1 MEADPNAAQREFWN
15 GPQGQNW
22 VANQVALDA
31 TLTGVSALLLDEVAA
46 PGGAR
51 ILDVGCGA
59 GDTTI
64 ALARAVG
71 PRGTVTG
78 VDISEPLLALAR
90 ARAEAAEVE
99 NAVFLH
105 ADAALHRFEPE
116 SVDRIVSRFG
126 VMFFADPVAAF
137 RNLAPTLRNG
147 GALVFVAWAAPDV
160 NPWFSLPLAA
170 AVERLGPAEP
180 SSPEAPG
187 PTAFR
192 DIGRVVAI
200 LEAAGFAAVR
210 GEARTV
216 ELSLGPDLDA
226 AAGLALRVGPATRHI
241 RDKGGDE
248 TDARAIAD
256 GIRARFA
263 PYLGTAGVRVPAV
276 VNVFRA
282 GRG

>member
-31 TLTGVSALLLDEVAA
+31 TLTGVSALLLDEIAA
-46 PGGAR
+46 PAGAR

-90 ARAEAAEVE
+90 ARAEAAAVE

-105 ADAALHRFEPE
+105 A
-116 SVDRIVSRFG
+116 
-126 VMFFADPVAAF
+126 
-137 RNLAPTLRNG
+137 
-147 GALVFVAWAAPDV
+147 
-160 NPWFSLPLAA
+160 
-170 AVERLGPAEP
+170 
-180 SSPEAPG
+180 
-187 PTAFR
+187 
-192 DIGRVVAI
+192 
-200 LEAAGFAAVR
+200 
-210 GEARTV
+210 
-216 ELSLGPDLDA
+216 DA